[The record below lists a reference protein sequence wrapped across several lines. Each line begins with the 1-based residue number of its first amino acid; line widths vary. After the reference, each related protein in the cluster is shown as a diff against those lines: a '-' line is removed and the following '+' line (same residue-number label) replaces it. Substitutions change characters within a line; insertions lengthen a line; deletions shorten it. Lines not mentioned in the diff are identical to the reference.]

1 MEEKEKQELLEFLEE
16 LKESGSINMFGAPK
30 VLQEF
35 FDLDRTTAVKVWEE
49 WTKRKLDRV

>member
-1 MEEKEKQELLEFLEE
+1 MEEKEKQELLQFLDE